1 MIDSTR
7 GLTFKPATIDDTY
20 ELTSQMLDRGLQ
32 DHERVGVHPILSV
45 AQNLYELDCYYGYG
59 PDGNLYGAYGVAE
72 DNFLWLQLTKQVKQS
87 PLTTVRFGKVL
98 MEHINRPFLWSI
110 IDLKNT
116 ALLNLARYLGFKV
129 LRVYPDGPDNTYS
142 LEIVRLCPSH
152 LV

>member
-1 MIDSTR
+1 MTNSTR
-7 GLTFKPATIDDTY
+7 GLTFKPATINDTY
-20 ELTSQMLDRGLQ
+20 ELTSQMLDIGLQ
-32 DHERVGVHPILSV
+32 DHERVGIHPILSV
-45 AQNLYELDCYYGYG
+45 AKNLHELDCYYGYG

-142 LEIVRLCPSH
+142 LEIVRLCYR
-152 LV
+152 L